1 MPQRHRPVHTT
12 MAAIIS
18 IPPDLIPPG
27 LIAPGIF
34 PAAAIRLLTTA
45 GMSQDCRASCTLDAA
60 WHFLVGGPPGCA
72 VEAGGPSL
80 RVLLAQA
87 AQLGLPQVTQS
98 FGAEAEV
105 LASVN
110 HPNVL
115 RFYGVVTQSDD
126 DPSVIGI
133 MTEYVKGGSLADLI
147 RCAAHVTSPAQLLAW
162 QQVYVGRCSIPT
174 FDHKMAA
181 REEQAHGHLQCC
193 SRRRAASVAV
203 AAAHAGTRCGVVS
216 TCRCGTAPR

>member
-1 MPQRHRPVHTT
+1 
-12 MAAIIS
+12 MAVA
-18 IPPDLIPPG
+18 
-27 LIAPGIF
+27 
-34 PAAAIRLLTTA
+34 
-45 GMSQDCRASCTLDAA
+45 
-60 WHFLVGGPPGCA
+60 
-72 VEAGGPSL
+72 GPSL

-87 AQLGLPQVTQS
+87 AQAGLPQVTQS

-147 RCAAHVTSPAQLLAW
+147 RCVAPFPSPAPSPAW
-162 QQVYVGRCSIPT
+162 QPV
-174 FDHKMAA
+174 
-181 REEQAHGHLQCC
+181 
-193 SRRRAASVAV
+193 
-203 AAAHAGTRCGVVS
+203 
-216 TCRCGTAPR
+216 